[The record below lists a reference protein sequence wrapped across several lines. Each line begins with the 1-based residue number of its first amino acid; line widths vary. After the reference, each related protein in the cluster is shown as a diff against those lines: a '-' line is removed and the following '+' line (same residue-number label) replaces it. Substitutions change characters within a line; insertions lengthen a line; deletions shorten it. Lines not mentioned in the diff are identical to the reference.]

1 MTSDEKKLME
11 EFGITAESKT
21 IFHFDGHRYER
32 LSDAVNYAKT
42 KARPRQKPD
51 IQHEH

>member
-11 EFGITAESKT
+11 EYGITAESKT

-42 KARPRQKPD
+42 KACPGLERD
-51 IQHEH
+51 IQDER